1 MPRGRLSTESQ
12 TPLLRR
18 TDTVALVTS
27 NADLRTAALIGKV
40 IAERSDDLIALSHD
54 IWHHPEIAFQEHHA
68 SKACE
73 DVLRSAGFDV
83 TSGIADL
90 ETAFVAEIGTGSLVM
105 AVCAEYDA
113 LPDIGH
119 ACGHNVI
126 AAAGI
131 GAGLALADAVD
142 ALDITLRIYGTPAE
156 ESGGGKIFMLER
168 GAFDGVHAAMMVHPA
183 PFESDVFPTLAS
195 DKCEYHMHG
204 RTAHS
209 SLAPHLGINA
219 ADALTVGQV
228 AVGLLRQH
236 LVPGDQVHGIVT
248 RGGEAP
254 NVVPGRA
261 EAVFNSRS
269 PSLER
274 LAALRPRIDRCFE
287 AGALATGATM
297 EIHNDRG
304 AYSEFEHDE
313 DLAVMYRAHAESLGR
328 TFAGRPTESA
338 GSTDMANLSLM
349 MPTIH
354 PMLALSTGGHV
365 NHQPEFAAHCIT
377 PEADRAALDG
387 ASAMALTIA
396 EAATSPSLRER
407 LLGGDTSYGGRDVYP
422 WNL

>member
-1 MPRGRLSTESQ
+1 MPVADDLHAQISDTLVQ
-12 TPLLRR
+12 R
-18 TDTVALVTS
+18 T
-27 NADLRTAALIGKV
+27 ADLV
-40 IAERSDDLIALSHD
+40 ALSHD
-54 IWHHPEIAFQEHHA
+54 IWHHPELAFHEHHA
-68 SKACE
+68 SQVCA
-73 DVLRSAGFDV
+73 DMLRAAGFDV
-83 TSGIADL
+83 TTGIADL
-90 ETAFVAEIGTGSLVM
+90 DTAFVAEIGFGPLVM

-119 ACGHNVI
+119 ACGHNMI

-131 GAGLALADAVD
+131 GAGLALAGSVD
-142 ALDITLRIYGTPAE
+142 ALGITLRVYGTPAE

-195 DKCEYHMHG
+195 DRCDYRMHG
-204 RTAHS
+204 RNAHS

-219 ADALTVGQV
+219 GDALTIAQV

-254 NVVPGRA
+254 NVVPGLA
-261 EAVFNSRS
+261 EAAFNSRS
-269 PSLER
+269 PTLDQ
-274 LAALRPRIDRCFE
+274 LAVLRPRIDRCFE
-287 AGALATGATM
+287 AGALATGARL
-297 EIHNDRG
+297 EILNDRG

-313 DLAVMYRAHAESLGR
+313 DLAVMYRRHAEARGR
-328 TFAGRPTESA
+328 TFDDRPTQGA

-349 MPTIH
+349 LPTIH
-354 PMLALSTGGHV
+354 PMMALNTDGHV

-377 PEADRAALDG
+377 PEADRTTLDG
-387 ASAMALTIA
+387 AAAMALTIA
-396 EAATSPSLRER
+396 EAAANDAIRKR
-407 LLGGDTSYGGRDVYP
+407 LLSGDTSYGHRESYP

>member
-1 MPRGRLSTESQ
+1 MPLPCGGHSSRASRATVGR
-12 TPLLRR
+12 
-18 TDTVALVTS
+18 VAGVDEVLINSVVDARASELV
-27 NADLRTAALIGKV
+27 
-40 IAERSDDLIALSHD
+40 ALSHD
-54 IWHHPEIAFQEHHA
+54 IWHHPELAFEEHRA
-68 SKACE
+68 SRACA
-73 DVLRSAGFDV
+73 DLLRSAGFTV
-83 TSGIADL
+83 TTGVADL
-90 ETAFVAEIGTGSLVM
+90 ETAFVAEIGSGPLVM

-126 AAAGI
+126 AAAGV
-131 GAGLALADAVD
+131 GAGLALAAVVD
-142 ALDITLRIYGTPAE
+142 DLDITLRVYGTPAE
-156 ESGGGKIFMLER
+156 ESGGGKIYMLER

-183 PFESDVFPTLAS
+183 AFESDVFPTLAS

-209 SLAPHLGINA
+209 SLAPHLGVNA
-219 ADALTVGQV
+219 ADALTIGQV

-269 PSLER
+269 PSLAQ

-287 AGALATGATM
+287 AGALATGATL
-297 EIHNDRG
+297 EIRDDRG
-304 AYSEFEHDE
+304 AYSEFVHDE
-313 DLAVMYRAHAESLGR
+313 DLAVMYRRHAESLGR
-328 TFAGRPTESA
+328 TFGARPTESA
-338 GSTDMANLSLM
+338 GSTDMANLSLL

-354 PMLALSTGGHV
+354 PMLGLSTDGHV

-377 PEADRAALDG
+377 PEADRALTDG
-387 ASAMALTIA
+387 ATAMALTIA
-396 EAATSPSLRER
+396 EASSTEALRDR
-407 LLGGDTSYGGRDVYP
+407 LIEADTTYGHRESYP